1 MNERV
6 EIRNSRSHAPGSS
19 CRRTDGACEA
29 ADLQRAGV
37 PSSGYEQS
45 VFVPQSR
52 QGTIASPPDKET
64 RGNCYLTVVS
74 DRVSIT
80 ASVNELERLYRSGF
94 HRYLRVA
101 EAIAGNPDSGLDAV
115 QEGFAR
121 ALRHRSDF
129 RGEAQ
134 VSTWVWACVVNA
146 AKAARPQRESPIDEE
161 FSEAGTE
168 ESRPS
173 PGLRNRVRNLIVS
186 LPERQRLA
194 LFLRY
199 YADLDYRSIAG
210 VLGVEI
216 GTVGATLNKA
226 HAALRRQLEEVP
238 K

>member
-1 MNERV
+1 M
-6 EIRNSRSHAPGSS
+6 
-19 CRRTDGACEA
+19 
-29 ADLQRAGV
+29 
-37 PSSGYEQS
+37 
-45 VFVPQSR
+45 
-52 QGTIASPPDKET
+52 
-64 RGNCYLTVVS
+64 
-74 DRVSIT
+74 
-80 ASVNELERLYRSGF
+80 
-94 HRYLRVA
+94 
-101 EAIAGNPDSGLDAV
+101 

-121 ALRHRSDF
+121 AIRHRSDF

-146 AKAARPQRESPIDEE
+146 AKAARPQRESPIGEE
-161 FSEAGTE
+161 FPEVGTE

-173 PGLRNRVRNLIVS
+173 SSLRNLIAV

-226 HAALRRQLEEVP
+226 HTALRLQLEEVP

>member
-1 MNERV
+1 MSN
-6 EIRNSRSHAPGSS
+6 
-19 CRRTDGACEA
+19 
-29 ADLQRAGV
+29 
-37 PSSGYEQS
+37 
-45 VFVPQSR
+45 
-52 QGTIASPPDKET
+52 
-64 RGNCYLTVVS
+64 
-74 DRVSIT
+74 RVSVA
-80 ASVNELERLYRSGF
+80 ASVNDLEQLYRTGF

-121 ALRHRSDF
+121 AIRHRSDF
-129 RGEAQ
+129 RGDAQ

-146 AKAARPQRESPIDEE
+146 AKAARPQHESPIGEE
-161 FSEAGTE
+161 LPEVGTE

-173 PGLRNRVRNLIVS
+173 SSLRNLIAV

-210 VLGVEI
+210 VLGVEL

-226 HAALRRQLEEVP
+226 HATLRQQLEEVP

>member
-1 MNERV
+1 MN
-6 EIRNSRSHAPGSS
+6 
-19 CRRTDGACEA
+19 
-29 ADLQRAGV
+29 
-37 PSSGYEQS
+37 
-45 VFVPQSR
+45 
-52 QGTIASPPDKET
+52 K
-64 RGNCYLTVVS
+64 
-74 DRVSIT
+74 RVSA
-80 ASVNELERLYRSGF
+80 ASVKELEQLYRSGF

-134 VSTWVWACVVNA
+134 VSTWVWTCVVNA
-146 AKAARPQRESPIDEE
+146 AKAARPQRESSIGEE
-161 FSEAGTE
+161 FPEVGAE
-168 ESRPS
+168 ESHS
-173 PGLRNRVRNLIVS
+173 SSGLRSLIVS

-199 YADLDYRSIAG
+199 YADLNYRSIAE

-226 HAALRRQLEEVP
+226 HTTLRQQLEEVP

>member
-1 MNERV
+1 MGVNDREP
-6 EIRNSRSHAPGSS
+6 AGW
-19 CRRTDGACEA
+19 
-29 ADLQRAGV
+29 ADADIAV
-37 PSSGYEQS
+37 S
-45 VFVPQSR
+45 V
-52 QGTIASPPDKET
+52 D
-64 RGNCYLTVVS
+64 
-74 DRVSIT
+74 D
-80 ASVNELERLYRSGF
+80 LERLYRAGF

-101 EAIAGNPDSGLDAV
+101 EAIVGNPESGLDAV

-129 RGEAQ
+129 RGDSQ

-146 AKAARPQRESPIDEE
+146 AKAARPQREAPLAG
-161 FSEAGTE
+161 EAPE
-168 ESRPS
+168 RESREDCPS
-173 PGLRNRVRNLIVS
+173 SSVRSLIAS

>member
-1 MNERV
+1 V
-6 EIRNSRSHAPGSS
+6 S
-19 CRRTDGACEA
+19 A
-29 ADLQRAGV
+29 AV
-37 PSSGYEQS
+37 
-45 VFVPQSR
+45 
-52 QGTIASPPDKET
+52 
-64 RGNCYLTVVS
+64 
-74 DRVSIT
+74 
-80 ASVNELERLYRSGF
+80 SVNKLEQLYRSGF

-101 EAIAGNPDSGLDAV
+101 EAIAGNSESGLDAV

-146 AKAARPQRESPIDEE
+146 AKAARPQRESSIGEE
-161 FSEAGTE
+161 FPEVGTE
-168 ESRPS
+168 ESQS
-173 PGLRNRVRNLIVS
+173 SSGLRNLIAV
-186 LPERQRLA
+186 LPERQRLV

-226 HAALRRQLEEVP
+226 HTTLRQQLEEVP

>member
-1 MNERV
+1 MN
-6 EIRNSRSHAPGSS
+6 
-19 CRRTDGACEA
+19 
-29 ADLQRAGV
+29 
-37 PSSGYEQS
+37 
-45 VFVPQSR
+45 
-52 QGTIASPPDKET
+52 
-64 RGNCYLTVVS
+64 VS
-74 DRVSIT
+74 NRVSA
-80 ASVNELERLYRSGF
+80 ASVKELEQLYRSGF

-101 EAIAGNPDSGLDAV
+101 EAIAENPESGLDAV

-146 AKAARPQRESPIDEE
+146 AKAARPQREPSIGEE
-161 FSEAGTE
+161 APEAGVE
-168 ESRPS
+168 ESKPS
-173 PGLRNRVRNLIVS
+173 SSMRSMIAA

-199 YADLDYRSIAG
+199 YADLDYRSIAE

-226 HAALRRQLEEVP
+226 HTALRRQLEEVP

>member
-1 MNERV
+1 
-6 EIRNSRSHAPGSS
+6 
-19 CRRTDGACEA
+19 
-29 ADLQRAGV
+29 
-37 PSSGYEQS
+37 
-45 VFVPQSR
+45 
-52 QGTIASPPDKET
+52 
-64 RGNCYLTVVS
+64 VS
-74 DRVSIT
+74 NRVS
-80 ASVNELERLYRSGF
+80 AAVSVEKLERLYRSDF

-121 ALRHRSDF
+121 ALRHRLNF

-134 VSTWVWACVVNA
+134 VSTWVWKCVVNA
-146 AKAARPQRESPIDEE
+146 AKAARPQHESSIDEE
-161 FSEAGTE
+161 TPEAGAE
-168 ESRPS
+168 EGRISS
-173 PGLRNRVRNLIVS
+173 GLGSLIGL
-186 LPERQRLA
+186 LPERQRLV

-226 HAALRRQLEEVP
+226 HTTLRQRLEEVP

>member
-1 MNERV
+1 MSAAVTV
-6 EIRNSRSHAPGSS
+6 EK
-19 CRRTDGACEA
+19 
-29 ADLQRAGV
+29 L
-37 PSSGYEQS
+37 EQ
-45 VFVPQSR
+45 
-52 QGTIASPPDKET
+52 
-64 RGNCYLTVVS
+64 
-74 DRVSIT
+74 
-80 ASVNELERLYRSGF
+80 LYRSDF

-121 ALRHRSDF
+121 ALRHRLDF

-134 VSTWVWACVVNA
+134 ISTWVWTCVVNA
-146 AKAARPQRESPIDEE
+146 AKSARPRREPSIGEE
-161 FSEAGTE
+161 ALEAEAE
-168 ESRPS
+168 EGRLSS
-173 PGLRNRVRNLIVS
+173 GLGSLIAL

-199 YADLDYRSIAG
+199 YADLDYRSIAE

>member
-1 MNERV
+1 M
-6 EIRNSRSHAPGSS
+6 S
-19 CRRTDGACEA
+19 
-29 ADLQRAGV
+29 
-37 PSSGYEQS
+37 EQ
-45 VFVPQSR
+45 
-52 QGTIASPPDKET
+52 
-64 RGNCYLTVVS
+64 VS
-74 DRVSIT
+74 T
-80 ASVNELERLYRSGF
+80 ALSVNELERLYRSGF

-101 EAIAGNPDSGLDAV
+101 EAIAGNPDSGRDAV

-134 VSTWVWACVVNA
+134 ISTWVWACVVNA
-146 AKAARPQRESPIDEE
+146 AKAARPQRESSIGEE
-161 FSEAGTE
+161 TPEPGVE
-168 ESRPS
+168 EGRLSS
-173 PGLRNRVRNLIVS
+173 GLGNLIVL

-210 VLGVEI
+210 ALGVEI

>member
-1 MNERV
+1 M
-6 EIRNSRSHAPGSS
+6 S
-19 CRRTDGACEA
+19 
-29 ADLQRAGV
+29 
-37 PSSGYEQS
+37 EQ
-45 VFVPQSR
+45 
-52 QGTIASPPDKET
+52 
-64 RGNCYLTVVS
+64 VS
-74 DRVSIT
+74 T
-80 ASVNELERLYRSGF
+80 ALSVNELERLYRSGF

-101 EAIAGNPDSGLDAV
+101 EAIAGNPDSGRDAV

-134 VSTWVWACVVNA
+134 ISTWVWACVVNA
-146 AKAARPQRESPIDEE
+146 AKAARPQRESSIGEE
-161 FSEAGTE
+161 TPEPGAE
-168 ESRPS
+168 EGRLSS
-173 PGLRNRVRNLIVS
+173 GLGKLIVL

-199 YADLDYRSIAG
+199 YADLDYRSIAE